1 MNSEE
6 KELLFTAR
14 WLTRERFSEP
24 KTRVDL
30 LQILNMLL
38 SDPAS
43 AQIPAPA
50 QPPLI
55 ELPMSDRKRPVVAVV
70 VGHNSAAPGADALI
84 PLSRNEFGLN
94 GEIADRMVELG
105 GVYGLTVRRF
115 TRFAGPSYSREIANV
130 YRSVDESNAVCTI
143 ELHFNS
149 AGHGATGT
157 ETLHSGSAQSKLLA
171 GFLQRRMLA
180 ALELR
185 DRGLKEVSAGDRGG
199 LSLHAGK
206 APCALVEPFFGSNPT
221 DCQAAF
227 QIGVDGFA
235 KTYLSGLRDY
245 TATL

>member
-14 WLTRERFSEP
+14 WLTRERFFEP

-30 LQILNMLL
+30 LAILNMLL
-38 SDPAS
+38 SDSPAVTPT
-43 AQIPAPA
+43 PAPA
-50 QPPLI
+50 P
-55 ELPMSDRKRPVVAVV
+55 SDRKRPIVAVV
-70 VGHNSAAPGADALI
+70 VGHNSAARGANALPPI
-84 PLSRNEFGLN
+84 SRDEFSFN
-94 GEIADRMVELG
+94 SEIADRMVELG
-105 GVYGLTVRRF
+105 IIYGLSVRKF
-115 TRFAGPSYSREIANV
+115 TRFASTSYSGEIEKV
-130 YRSVDESNAVCTI
+130 YRAVDESNAVCTV

-157 ETLHSGSAQSKLLA
+157 ETLHSGSTQSKLLA

-185 DRGLKEVSAGDRGG
+185 DRGLKEVTAGDRGG

-227 QIGVDGFA
+227 GLGVDGFT

-245 TATL
+245 TQTL